1 MLYLKNIIIFTA
13 LNQVNMSNSRDNNY
27 VSAKTMPHNGKLLA
41 DFIQNN
47 KINRAELARQLNK
60 ANTSVYQYA
69 ESPSLQM
76 HVLWKVSLALNHN
89 FVAELGASLP
99 VDYVTP
105 KEQELQDQIEVLQ
118 EQIEGLKKENEH
130 QQIEIG
136 VYKSIV
142 GK

>member
-1 MLYLKNIIIFTA
+1 
-13 LNQVNMSNSRDNNY
+13 MSDTTNTTDIT
-27 VSAKTMPHNGKLLA
+27 AKTMPHNGKLLA
-41 DFIQNN
+41 NYILDNR
-47 KINRAELARQLNK
+47 INRAALARKLNK
-60 ANTSVYQYA
+60 SNTSVYQYA

-99 VDYVTP
+99 VEYVTP
-105 KEQELQDQIEVLQ
+105 KELELQNQIKALQ
-118 EQIEGLKKENEH
+118 EQIEGLKKEIEH

-136 VYKSIV
+136 VYKNIV

>member
-1 MLYLKNIIIFTA
+1 
-13 LNQVNMSNSRDNNY
+13 MSNTTNNTDIT
-27 VSAKTMPHNGKLLA
+27 AKTMPHNGKLLA
-41 DFIQNN
+41 NYIQNN
-47 KINRAELARQLNK
+47 KINRAELARKLNK
-60 ANTSVYQYA
+60 SNTSVYQYA

-99 VDYVTP
+99 VDYITP
-105 KEQELQDQIEVLQ
+105 KEQELQNQIKALQ
-118 EQIEGLKKENEH
+118 EQIKGLQKEIEH